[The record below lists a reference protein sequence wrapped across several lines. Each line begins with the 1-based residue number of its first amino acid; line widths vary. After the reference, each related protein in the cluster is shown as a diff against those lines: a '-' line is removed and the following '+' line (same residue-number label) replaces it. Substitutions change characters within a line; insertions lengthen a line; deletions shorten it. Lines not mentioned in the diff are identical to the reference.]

1 MEGWLWM
8 CLGQHLLGFILL
20 YSSII
25 LPAWCRP
32 AISSCSTGMIMLG
45 PRCWSQQFRT
55 SYTTATAQLH
65 NTCQQP
71 SGTIS
76 GLQHHSLPTNSVHL
90 GKYLCRRRERSR
102 APPNTKHTT
111 LDTARHNITE
121 FQNKGVKSLE
131 ECILGFMIISTIPKS
146 SLRRGEGEDRVM
158 YEVVGAEMSQAHKY
172 HVICSSTGKCVSC
185 LLVAFSNLD
194 IIQLSF

>member
-55 SYTTATAQLH
+55 SYTTATAQLSSTTPANNH
-65 NTCQQP
+65 QELYQGYNTIHCPPTQ
-71 SGTIS
+71 SILENIYAEEERGA
-76 GLQHHSLPTNSVHL
+76 GLHPTLNTQHLTRPD
-90 GKYLCRRRERSR
+90 
-102 APPNTKHTT
+102 TT
-111 LDTARHNITE
+111 LLNSRI
-121 FQNKGVKSLE
+121 
-131 ECILGFMIISTIPKS
+131 
-146 SLRRGEGEDRVM
+146 RG
-158 YEVVGAEMSQAHKY
+158 
-172 HVICSSTGKCVSC
+172 
-185 LLVAFSNLD
+185 
-194 IIQLSF
+194 